1 MRLSPVAVVLFVLVL
16 AVVALPLIT
25 ALFTNVVNVLAIV
38 PIPQAKTEAD
48 LGKGTLKTLSD
59 WIFALLTNPLALTI
73 LVAITLV
80 LYAAEQAVRRQ
91 QPSE

>member
-1 MRLSPVAVVLFVLVL
+1 MRISPVAVVLFAIVF
-16 AVVALPLIT
+16 AVVMLPLLT
-25 ALFTNVVNVLAIV
+25 AFFTNVGNALAAV

-48 LGKGTLKTLSD
+48 LGKGALKTLSD

-73 LVAITLV
+73 LVAVSLV

-91 QPSE
+91 Q